1 VTSTR
6 GSAQQI
12 NVAVAAKSVSQG
24 MLESQLGDDDEV
36 GVEHI
41 EAGQNQ

>member
-1 VTSTR
+1 VP
-6 GSAQQI
+6 I
-12 NVAVAAKSVSQG
+12 AAKSVSQLVVAAWPFMG
-24 MLESQLGDDDEV
+24 KSESQLGNDDEV